1 MARGRGHFAM
11 THQALMMIY
20 TGTGFEQIGG
30 KRMAQVVNAAGLGD
44 LISRKSDQSAL
55 PAKR

>member
-11 THQALMMIY
+11 THQALMVIY

-44 LISRKSDQSAL
+44 LISRKSGSIGA
-55 PAKR
+55 AG